1 MVADSVT
8 FKAKFGRGGTR
19 KRKRARS
26 CGAARKRAEK
36 ARAAGAP

>member
-19 KRKRARS
+19 KRKRA
-26 CGAARKRAEK
+26 EK
-36 ARAAGAP
+36 VRCVWLNFEIPKGQP